1 MTSKFFKIWRKNI
14 LLSVSEMMTHKIGFF
29 LLCLSLFFGDIIIP
43 LVSTF
48 IYKVSSGIPG
58 WTLMQFILFQGT
70 LILVLGLWHL
80 LFADMP
86 FVVIHNVMEGTFDN
100 FLLRP
105 FPALKLLTTMGF
117 DFDGI
122 GEVMA
127 GVLIVGIA
135 FISLKLK
142 AFLLVYYI
150 LFVLVALLFQYSLTI
165 IAASL
170 SFIFVQSWRLVEIID
185 LVSKFSRYP
194 INIYNPETQFVIK
207 FIVPAAIASY
217 YPASILLGIEPLTS
231 IVKMSIPVFVFFL
244 FSLLLWNFAIKKY
257 TSAGG

>member
-1 MTSKFFKIWRKNI
+1 MRLKFFEVWKRNV
-14 LLSVSEMMTHKIGFF
+14 LLSVSEMMTHKIAFF

-43 LVSTF
+43 LVSSF
-48 IYKVSSGIPG
+48 IYKASSGIPG

-86 FVVIHNVMEGTFDN
+86 WVAVHNITEGTFDN

-105 FPALKLLTTMGF
+105 FSCLKLLTTMGF

-150 LFVLVALLFQYSLTI
+150 LFILLALLFQYSLTI

-170 SFIFVQSWRLVEIID
+170 SFIFVQSWRLIEIID
-185 LVSKFSRYP
+185 MVSKFSRYP
-194 INIYNPETQFVIK
+194 INIYNPEMQFVIK

-217 YPASILLGIEPLTS
+217 YPASILLGIEPLAS
-231 IVKMSIPVFVFFL
+231 LLKMSIPVFVFFL